1 MTNQT
6 QNPNNKKPAP
16 RWIQSR
22 FIIALLLF
30 SFFVLHF
37 SFYTPPAR
45 AAAVINKLPSSL
57 GLATNLVGHW
67 TMDGKDINWTANTM
81 TDKSGNG
88 NTGTLTNMSTT
99 TSPTI
104 GKIGQGL
111 KFDGVN
117 DFIASGD
124 IDVSDITVSAWIK
137 ANGWG
142 DGGIGTIISKSG
154 AFVFS
159 IDDGTIG
166 VDTLI
171 FYVGG
176 EWEAATASGIAL
188 WYCGFVTATAN
199 STTVTFYI
207 NGVQAGSNVGTHTL
221 GSNNNNVQIGKYD
234 SSLWEFNG
242 TIDEVKMYN
251 RALSA
256 QEAKQLYGA
265 GQAKVKPVGPVDE
278 SLPANA
284 FVAYVRENCTG
295 YSPCYNTLSAWE
307 AAAGGITYGA
317 CATGDLVCADK
328 VAVAKIDG
336 SWTSPDTAAVTI
348 SGWTTDATRYIKIYT
363 TPSARHDGKWNTTKY
378 HRTETITVSE
388 EYVRIDGLQSQVT
401 GSARGY
407 FVYGSTG
414 TGEIHI
420 SNAYVD
426 TALIAYDIYTVGALT
441 VRIWNSISISTT
453 NNGFYLNDAEAT
465 LYCYNCTGYVSGSVG
480 YAFRQ
485 SAGTGILVNALGYAP
500 GTGGSF
506 TGTWSSVTYSA
517 SDDANADDWG
527 GTGNRINQ
535 TFSFV
540 NIASKNFHLVTTDTG
555 ARDFGT
561 SNPGSGLFLNDIDG
575 QARSGKWDIGADENN
590 VTVVNTSPTTK
601 LTSGLVGYWTFD
613 GKDINWTANTTTD
626 KSGNSNTGTLTNMS
640 TTTSPTIGK
649 IGQGLRFD
657 ASNDCVNAGSGSS
670 LDNLDTKGGLSVSAW
685 IYPNSMGSSGH
696 IINKDL
702 NAVGFWYFLQSG
714 SNLRFIKD
722 GSTDL
727 TVHSSGGLSAKQWQ
741 HVAVAWD
748 GSTTATNV
756 HIYVNGVETSYAT
769 QTNGDS
775 LVSDASSNL
784 LIGGRTAAN
793 CTTVFDGLI
802 DEVRL
807 YNRVMSQSE
816 IKQLYNMGR

>member
-171 FYVGG
+171 FYDGD

-188 WYCGFVTATAN
+188 GQWYFVTATAN

-207 NGVQAGSNVGTHTL
+207 NGVQAGSNVGIHTL
-221 GSNNNNVQIGKYD
+221 GSTNNNVQIGKYD

-251 RALSA
+251 RALS
-256 QEAKQLYGA
+256 
-265 GQAKVKPVGPVDE
+265 
-278 SLPANA
+278 
-284 FVAYVRENCTG
+284 
-295 YSPCYNTLSAWE
+295 
-307 AAAGGITYGA
+307 
-317 CATGDLVCADK
+317 
-328 VAVAKIDG
+328 
-336 SWTSPDTAAVTI
+336 
-348 SGWTTDATRYIKIYT
+348 
-363 TPSARHDGKWNTTKY
+363 
-378 HRTETITVSE
+378 
-388 EYVRIDGLQSQVT
+388 
-401 GSARGY
+401 
-407 FVYGSTG
+407 
-414 TGEIHI
+414 
-420 SNAYVD
+420 
-426 TALIAYDIYTVGALT
+426 
-441 VRIWNSISISTT
+441 
-453 NNGFYLNDAEAT
+453 
-465 LYCYNCTGYVSGSVG
+465 
-480 YAFRQ
+480 
-485 SAGTGILVNALGYAP
+485 
-500 GTGGSF
+500 
-506 TGTWSSVTYSA
+506 
-517 SDDANADDWG
+517 
-527 GTGNRINQ
+527 
-535 TFSFV
+535 
-540 NIASKNFHLVTTDTG
+540 
-555 ARDFGT
+555 
-561 SNPGSGLFLNDIDG
+561 
-575 QARSGKWDIGADENN
+575 
-590 VTVVNTSPTTK
+590 
-601 LTSGLVGYWTFD
+601 
-613 GKDINWTANTTTD
+613 
-626 KSGNSNTGTLTNMS
+626 
-640 TTTSPTIGK
+640 
-649 IGQGLRFD
+649 
-657 ASNDCVNAGSGSS
+657 
-670 LDNLDTKGGLSVSAW
+670 
-685 IYPNSMGSSGH
+685 
-696 IINKDL
+696 
-702 NAVGFWYFLQSG
+702 
-714 SNLRFIKD
+714 
-722 GSTDL
+722 
-727 TVHSSGGLSAKQWQ
+727 
-741 HVAVAWD
+741 
-748 GSTTATNV
+748 
-756 HIYVNGVETSYAT
+756 
-769 QTNGDS
+769 
-775 LVSDASSNL
+775 
-784 LIGGRTAAN
+784 
-793 CTTVFDGLI
+793 
-802 DEVRL
+802 
-807 YNRVMSQSE
+807 QSE

>member
-1 MTNQT
+1 MIF
-6 QNPNNKKPAP
+6 PE
-16 RWIQSR
+16 
-22 FIIALLLF
+22 
-30 SFFVLHF
+30 
-37 SFYTPPAR
+37 PAR
-45 AAAVINKLPSSL
+45 ASVLLKLPSGL
-57 GLATNLVGHW
+57 GLASGLVGYW

-88 NTGTLTNMSTT
+88 NTGTITNMSTT

-104 GKIGQGL
+104 GKIGQAL

-117 DFIASGD
+117 DYVTASSDFIGTSAGTFSAWVYARSFGGSNNGRIISNGRTELNVVSTNSRFRLTSDGGTTEIFSANSAVSLNTWIHIAATRDASGVANIYVNGAISGTANQSSGSPVNGTSNVAVGRRIAS
-124 IDVSDITVSAWIK
+124 S
-137 ANGWG
+137 NQEF
-142 DGGIGTIISKSG
+142 DG
-154 AFVFS
+154 S
-159 IDDGTIG
+159 IDDVRI
-166 VDTLI
+166 
-171 FYVGG
+171 
-176 EWEAATASGIAL
+176 
-188 WYCGFVTATAN
+188 
-199 STTVTFYI
+199 
-207 NGVQAGSNVGTHTL
+207 
-221 GSNNNNVQIGKYD
+221 
-234 SSLWEFNG
+234 
-242 TIDEVKMYN
+242 YN

-256 QEAKQLYGA
+256 QEVKQLYGA

-517 SDDANADDWG
+517 SDDASADDWG

-657 ASNDCVNAGSGSS
+657 ASIDCVNAGSGSS

-793 CTTVFDGLI
+793 CTTVFDGLL